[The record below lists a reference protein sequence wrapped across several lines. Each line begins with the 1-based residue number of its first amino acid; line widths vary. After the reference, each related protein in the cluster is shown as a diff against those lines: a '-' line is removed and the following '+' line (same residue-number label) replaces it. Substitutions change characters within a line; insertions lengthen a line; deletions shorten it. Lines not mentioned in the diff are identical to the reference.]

1 MKNDIVRKTVYDEL
15 VIKVNAMNTNNLVKK
30 IDYNTKFDEIEK
42 NTQS

>member
-1 MKNDIVRKTVYDEL
+1 MKNDIVRETVYDEL

-30 IDYNTKFDEIEK
+30 ADYNKKFDEIEK